1 MERGDGGYMR
11 VVAGMPDPANRLP
24 LSAGRR
30 LKEEERRALVAR
42 LRGQGWSYRRISDE
56 LNISYAT
63 VSRWLDGAEAAVPP
77 LPPLPARL
85 GAPRPSAAPSVPSS
99 PATLP
104 DASPPDTGR
113 PSPALDHLMAQNHA
127 LLHRVE
133 QLVAAEAAHQRA
145 LQDLEQRLL
154 AGIEEQHRKLGDR
167 LLDSVKSLL
176 RKLLPG

>member
-24 LSAGRR
+24 PSAGRR

-63 VSRWLDGAEAAVPP
+63 VSRWLDGPEAAVPP
-77 LPPLPARL
+77 LPPLPTRL

-99 PATLP
+99 PAAPAATRL
-104 DASPPDTGR
+104 DTGP

-127 LLHRVE
+127 LLHRIE
-133 QLVAAEAAHQRA
+133 QLAAAEAAHQRS
-145 LQDLEQRLL
+145 LQELERRLL
-154 AGIEEQHRKLGDR
+154 ASMEEQHRKLGDR
-167 LLDSVKSLL
+167 LLESVKSLL